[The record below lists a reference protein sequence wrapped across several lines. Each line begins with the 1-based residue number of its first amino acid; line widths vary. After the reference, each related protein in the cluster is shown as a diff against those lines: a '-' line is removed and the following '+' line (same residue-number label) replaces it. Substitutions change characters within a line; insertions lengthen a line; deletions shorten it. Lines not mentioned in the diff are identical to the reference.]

1 MTGDKA
7 LHGTSGR
14 RAMPRFD
21 VTRKQLVVAMDH
33 GRAMGVIEGLE
44 DPGRVIDTMIESG
57 ADAILTSYGIV
68 KRYRKRLIG
77 RIPTIL
83 RLDGGPSRYREDWLA
98 NTEWSLLH
106 SVEDARNLGVDGV
119 CTMVF
124 LGGAVELDTLEITA
138 EVAGECLRD
147 GLPLMVEALP
157 CPSERIPDP
166 TDAGAMASACRLGF
180 EHGADVLKTYATGS
194 AESFSRVVASC
205 PAPVLIAGGP
215 RMDSERAVLQVVR
228 DTLDAG
234 ARGVVFGR
242 NIWQSPDPAKMVKA
256 LRHLIHDDTTVEQA
270 AELLR

>member
-1 MTGDKA
+1 
-7 LHGTSGR
+7 
-14 RAMPRFD
+14 MPRFD

-44 DPGRVIDTMIESG
+44 DPGRVIDAMIAAG
-57 ADAILTSYGIV
+57 ADAIMTSYGVV
-68 KRYRKRLIG
+68 KRYRERLIG

-83 RLDGGPSRYREDWLA
+83 RLDGGTSRYREDWLA

-106 SVEDARNLGVDGV
+106 SVEDARDLGVDGL

-124 LGGAVELDTLEITA
+124 MGGEAELETLEITA
-138 EVAGECLRD
+138 KVAGACLRD

-166 TDAGAMASACRLGF
+166 MDARAMASACRLGF

-194 AESFSRVVASC
+194 AESFARVTASC
-205 PAPVLIAGGP
+205 PAPVLIAGGR
-215 RMDSERAVLQVVR
+215 RMASVRAALRVVR

-234 ARGVVFGR
+234 GVR
-242 NIWQSPDPAKMVKA
+242 AQHLAEPEPAKMVKA
-256 LRHLIHDDTTVEQA
+256 LRHLIHDDGTVEQA
-270 AELLR
+270 ALLLR